1 MAELTYPNTIIYK
14 IGIGNNYKEDVIA
27 IQKQLVIYFKDIAGI
42 AAPPSISNLKPDGIY
57 GSGTKNAVIDFQN
70 FIKSAKDPALLVDGK
85 VGAQTWNY
93 LFSSLL
99 GSTVIVRPRR
109 TIKGQCKSDSTGSP
123 LSGVEVQYNFDPYNS
138 GSVYTDSDGNFSIS
152 FSDTLYF
159 YNRTLSPGQTF
170 EEYEGKMIRDE
181 INPSTDSPIV
191 KQPPNVDNLGLNLTR
206 RWDAIFEY
214 EPIYSMIY
222 FYNLYA
228 VFFPQENK
236 SRGNFD
242 VQIIDS
248 YKGTIIKEYTYNNMG
263 RSSLNSEMTSI
274 ATKYDAIIVNEIYA
288 LEPDPPSSLNTTPS
302 GNYPSFVSVAKNLT
316 DIVNTQ
322 AYKSLSSSDKTEILN
337 HLRIFFK
344 YNSTETKSD
353 SKEKVNILWEVVP
366 TGGGSDQEGF
376 LPIDGITKSFK
387 GDIGTINLKP
397 TNPQNSIEEAQER
410 AKLSKDEQEALDRK
424 KDIINFILNL
434 INLLYDFLEEKLLA
448 LLYKMLQ
455 EEFGISNPQIL
466 LNTLK
471 NYKEIIKNAEERGVK
486 NKSAIYE
493 DSKAGILGSYNV
505 TENTIIN
512 NDGTTTVNYISTI
525 SPFAP
530 IDETEELSLINEI
543 NKLPIPNP
551 PPIPN
556 PVNAPLSIPQ
566 KLELEKE
573 QQLARVNGEEPPL
586 ETETSRSS
594 KDITN
599 SQIKGPRGNASVDKK
614 LLSDTAGQIAIL
626 MSFGIIPP
634 FKPKCPTPKRLEQL
648 IKIRNGLT
656 TQLNNTEKTL
666 NTVSKNIKFINT
678 SIITLQDAKSALIL
692 LNSLN
697 PAPAQFAT
705 LGTISTSEFAKG
717 EGIKKFNARL
727 IDLQSKIATIDPYL
741 IIILLSV
748 EKVKSVLSLIDS
760 LIRDCSS
767 EQNIPLTSISET
779 LTSSIIDQTLP
790 TNGGNI
796 IKTEFN
802 GFKLTIAEEESTSTY
817 KRRYAQ
823 ATDIQGVVQLRT
835 LPSFSSN
842 DQILINELIFEIESK
857 NLQAQ

>member
-14 IGIGNNYKEDVIA
+14 TGIGNNYKEDVIA

-170 EEYEGKMIRDE
+170 EEYEGTIVKDE

-191 KQPPNVDNLGLNLTR
+191 KQPPIGIEYVDNLTR
-206 RWDAIFEY
+206 RWDAVFEY
-214 EPIYSMIY
+214 EPVPIDGITSIN
-222 FYNLYA
+222 FYA
-228 VFFPQENK
+228 VFLK

-248 YKGTIIKEYTYNNMG
+248 LNGNIIKEYTYNNMG

-274 ATKYDAIIVNEIYA
+274 ATKYDALIVNEIYA

-410 AKLSKDEQEALDRK
+410 AKLSKDEQKSLDRK
-424 KDIINFILNL
+424 EKIINFIFNL
-434 INLLYDFLEEKLLA
+434 INTGYEFINEKLLA

-466 LNTLK
+466 INTLK

-551 PPIPN
+551 PLLPN
-556 PVNAPLSIPQ
+556 PVNAPLSTPQ

-705 LGTISTSEFAKG
+705 LGIISASEFAKG

-741 IIILLSV
+741 ILILLSV

-790 TNGGNI
+790 ANGGNR